1 MTAMK
6 RIINIL
12 TLCILLHSACGCRYI
27 LDQTAEIPE
36 DYGTS
41 ISCKLDGRLAYR
53 RESLNLDF
61 REILGDCY
69 VTESSFYIQLGCPL
83 AYNTSDMTC
92 RMKIAATADKEFELN
107 VKYDVSSVS
116 EYMEMDSFA
125 TFSIDPVLYTA
136 ESGWI
141 MFDSMELSSDG
152 TSCIVSGS
160 FSFEAV
166 GDSEPAKNL
175 KVRNGS
181 FTGVLLNYFD
191 DSVMVGPDKK

>member
-6 RIINIL
+6 RLINIL

-27 LDQTAEIPE
+27 LDLTADIPE

-53 RESLNLDF
+53 RESDTFDF
-61 REILGDCY
+61 TQILGDCY
-69 VTESSFYIQLGCPL
+69 VSESSFCINWGCVLG
-83 AYNTSDMTC
+83 YNTYDKTC
-92 RMKIAATADKEFELN
+92 RMKITAATDEELELN

-116 EYMEMDSFA
+116 EYMEKESYA

-141 MFDSMELSSDG
+141 MFDSMELSSDC
-152 TSCIVSGS
+152 TSCTVSGS
-160 FSFEAV
+160 FSFDAL
-166 GDSEPAKNL
+166 GDSELAENL
-175 KVRNGS
+175 KVRSGS

-191 DSVMVGPDKK
+191 DSILDLDD